1 MYPYYRKLNGLDIWY
16 KIVSETE
23 FHELK
28 RIGGRLVLEVVVAVQ
43 YPEKLRIQDMI
54 QAEGGHFVITD
65 ESAFEDFVKI

>member
-28 RIGGRLVLEVVVAVQ
+28 RIGERLVLEVVVAVQ

-54 QAEGGHFVITD
+54 QAEGEHFVKTD